1 VSRSADFPYTARQQ
15 RWWFATHGESATDE
29 SEYGLGTF
37 LHASSADFDEFKVG
51 ASGVVFLSE
60 AQGDRKTQAEHISEG
75 PFGGYLYAVKLK
87 KGKLLDPYADP
98 EAHALI
104 ESLRTSAGLGRWPH
118 YVDAYDII
126 KAAKAKGYNRF
137 RFYEDSVKS
146 LSDAVTDPKMIKIIG
161 KKKTK

>member
-1 VSRSADFPYTARQQ
+1 
-15 RWWFATHGESATDE
+15 
-29 SEYGLGTF
+29 
-37 LHASSADFDEFKVG
+37 
-51 ASGVVFLSE
+51 
-60 AQGDRKTQAEHISEG
+60 
-75 PFGGYLYAVKLK
+75 
-87 KGKLLDPYADP
+87 
-98 EAHALI
+98 LI